1 MIQQYW
7 GEVLNL
13 AERQKIQS
21 ISQFIEE
28 INSIEIKSEM
38 RMFPPKLLFRGQSRT
53 NFELVPS
60 LGRYPSQHWLNSWA
74 SVEKDLVQ
82 SAQQKFPLL
91 FPDTDYPV
99 ILLAKLQH
107 YGIYTRMLDLT
118 ENALTALYF
127 SCNKDDDCDGEVL
140 AFQASVCSAYD
151 PTANI
156 VADTYRLTSNAI
168 TSVENYYFRAMNRPY
183 SSRLLYSTWKDDMRR
198 GIEHLTES
206 TQRPIFLE
214 VGTVCER
221 QKNQGGCFAIF
232 PSKIYEGEVIAN
244 DLIKLSKDDT
254 SVVKRLI
261 IDKNSKVTIVEQLKR
276 FGITKE
282 FLFADDVDI
291 VLKGIIDD
299 QRKRYPES

>member
-1 MIQQYW
+1 MSEAVEMEEQ
-7 GEVLNL
+7 
-13 AERQKIQS
+13 QKIQS
-21 ISQFIEE
+21 IPQFIEE

-38 RMFPPKLLFRGQSRT
+38 RMFPPKLLFRGQSQT

-60 LGRYPSQHWLNSWA
+60 LGRYPSKHWLNSWT

-127 SCNKDDDCDGEVL
+127 SCNKNEDRDGEVL

-151 PTANI
+151 PIANI
-156 VADTYRLTSNAI
+156 VADTYRLTSNAM
-168 TSVENYYFRAMNRPY
+168 TTVENYYFRAMNRPY
-183 SSRLLYSTWKDDMRR
+183 SSRLLYPEWKDDMSV
-198 GIEHLTES
+198 GIDYLLKS
-206 TQRPIFLE
+206 TKTPIFLE
-214 VGTVCER
+214 VGNVCER
-221 QKNQGGCFAIF
+221 QKNQGGYFAIF
-232 PSKIYEGEVIAN
+232 PSQICEREVIA
-244 DLIKLSKDDT
+244 DTLIKFSKDDP

-261 IDKNSKVTIVEQLKR
+261 IDKNSKATIIEQLKR

-282 FLFADDVDI
+282 FLFADDVDT
-291 VLKGIIDD
+291 VLKGIIDE
-299 QRKRYPES
+299 QRRRYPES

>member
-1 MIQQYW
+1 M
-7 GEVLNL
+7 

>member
-1 MIQQYW
+1 M
-7 GEVLNL
+7 

-60 LGRYPSQHWLNSWA
+60 LRRYPSQNWLNSWA

>member
-1 MIQQYW
+1 
-7 GEVLNL
+7 
-13 AERQKIQS
+13 
-21 ISQFIEE
+21 
-28 INSIEIKSEM
+28 
-38 RMFPPKLLFRGQSRT
+38 MFPPKLLFRGQSRT

-60 LGRYPSQHWLNSWA
+60 LGRYPSQNWLNSWA